1 MEEKEL
7 VIIGA
12 GPAGLCAAIEARKKN
27 IDVLIIDEN
36 IKPGGQLFKQIHR
49 FFGSKQHMAGIRGI
63 TIGEKLL
70 EEVEKLQ
77 ANVWLD
83 STAYGIF
90 GNRIA
95 GVIKSR
101 KKNVTVKAKA
111 ILIAAGAVENPIS
124 FEGWTLPGVMG
135 AGACQTMINI
145 HRVLPGKKALMIG
158 AGNVGLIVA
167 YQMLQAGIEVKA
179 VIEIMPKIN
188 GYMVHAAKIKRF
200 GVPIFLS
207 TTILE
212 ASGKNEVEAAVICPV
227 DQDYKPILKRTKS
240 LDVDLICI
248 AAGLQ
253 PLNELLCQA
262 GCQFTYKPYLGG
274 NVALHNENMETTI
287 DGIFVAGDC
296 SGIEEASTAME
307 EGKLAGIAIAEKIR
321 KRKWDD
327 EKLEVRN
334 RLNDFRIGTF
344 GEKRKISKM
353 EIEKEYYE
361 KVKN

>member
-1 MEEKEL
+1 MEEKDL
-7 VIIGA
+7 VIIGG
-12 GPAGLCAAIEARKKN
+12 GPAGLCAAIEARKKG
-27 IDVLIIDEN
+27 IGVLLIDEN
-36 IKPGGQLFKQIHR
+36 QKPGGQLFKQIHR

-63 TIGEKLL
+63 TIGKNLL
-70 EEVEKLQ
+70 EEVKKAE
-77 ANVWLD
+77 ANVWLE
-83 STAYGIF
+83 SVAYGIF
-90 GNRIA
+90 SDRIV
-95 GVIKSR
+95 GVIKD
-101 KKNVTVKAKA
+101 KKNVAVKAKS
-111 ILIAAGAVENPIS
+111 ILVAAGAIENPVS
-124 FEGWTLPGVMG
+124 FPGWTLPGVMG

-145 HRVLPGKKALMIG
+145 HRVLPGKKALMVG

-179 VIEIMPKIN
+179 IIEIMPEIS
-188 GYMVHAAKIKRF
+188 GYMVHAAKIKKF

-227 DQDYKPILKRTKS
+227 DHYYNPILKKS
-240 LDVDLICI
+240 KVLDVDLICI
-248 AAGLQ
+248 AAGLL
-253 PLNELLCQA
+253 PLNELLYQA

-307 EGKLAGIAIAEKIR
+307 EGKLAGITAAEKIR
-321 KRKWDD
+321 KRKWDH
-327 EKLEVRN
+327 EKSEIIS
-334 RLNDFRIGTF
+334 RLNDVRIGTF

-353 EIEKEYYE
+353 EIEREYYE
-361 KVKN
+361 KVKH